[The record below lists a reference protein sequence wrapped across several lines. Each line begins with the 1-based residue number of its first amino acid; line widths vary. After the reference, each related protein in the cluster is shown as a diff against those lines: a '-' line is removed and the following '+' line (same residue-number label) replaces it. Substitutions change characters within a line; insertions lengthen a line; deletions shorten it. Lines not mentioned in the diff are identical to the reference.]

1 MKYLTWG
8 LLSLVMALLLVLG
21 ISRYSHQKE
30 VAKWQNLYASS
41 VDSLTTIVVGK
52 DSTMLQMAITVDKI
66 SEENEA
72 VKSSLKENDAK
83 LRYLAKINAS
93 YKTDLTKYGNISTID
108 TVYVTEAGDS
118 IRSRH
123 FSRQN
128 GEITIVGNF
137 DKYSPWDIR
146 FENISVDSLS
156 FKLGVAESKNGV
168 WTTYILDATPGLT
181 FSSVEAQVVPYKP
194 SWYSALHLD
203 VEINSGGGGL
213 GAGYGPWTGMY
224 YLDKTVGIAYS
235 YKPFKR

>member
-1 MKYLTWG
+1 MKYITWG
-8 LLSLVMALLLVLG
+8 LLSLVMTLLLVLG

-30 VAKWQNLYASS
+30 LSKWQNLYASS
-41 VDSLTTIVVGK
+41 VDSLTTLVVGK

-72 VKSSLKENDAK
+72 VKYSLKENDAK

-93 YKTDLTKYGNISTID
+93 YKADLTKYGNISTID
-108 TVYVTEAGDS
+108 TVYVNEAGDS

-128 GEITIVGNF
+128 GEITVIGNF

-146 FENISVDSLS
+146 FENISIDSLS
-156 FKLGVAESKNGV
+156 FKLGVAESKSGV
-168 WTTYILDATPGLT
+168 WTTYILDATPGLV
-181 FSSVEAQVVPYKP
+181 FENVEAQVVPYKP

-203 VEINSGGGGL
+203 VEINSNGGGL
-213 GAGYGPWTGMY
+213 GAGYGPFTGMY
-224 YLDKTVGIAYS
+224 YLDKSIGLEYQYQIW
-235 YKPFKR
+235 K